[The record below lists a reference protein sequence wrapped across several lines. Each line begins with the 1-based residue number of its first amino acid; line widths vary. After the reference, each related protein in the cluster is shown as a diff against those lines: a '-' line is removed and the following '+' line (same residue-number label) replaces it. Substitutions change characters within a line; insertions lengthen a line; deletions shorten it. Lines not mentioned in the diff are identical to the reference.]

1 MAVHCD
7 GVTRRCAAYVA
18 ARGTSRR
25 YTIAKIA
32 PLAFTAALAAWLL
45 TRPLTWSNFNVRR
58 VGAVVDN
65 GPSAAI
71 ISATLEHTSGGVM
84 ARKNGRTNV
93 TRRKFLAGVAMTGA
107 ATALPVAGGRNA
119 DAPAEVKRP
128 AATRPSTAAAQAE
141 LATPRVQS
149 APGTLPGR
157 PGSDFMV
164 DVIKSLDI
172 DFVFSNPASSCRGIH
187 ESIVTYGGNRKP
199 EFITCMHEESAVA
212 MTHGYYKV
220 AGKPAV
226 ALCHGTVG
234 LQHAAMAIY
243 NAWCDRAASIVL
255 VGNRMDAATRLP
267 GVPTTHAVQDPGALV
282 RDFTKW
288 DDNPQSLQHFAES
301 MVRAYKI
308 AMTPPL
314 EPVLMALDE
323 KLQEDAIEGGRP
335 LTIPRLNQVAPPAG
349 DPNAVREAAR
359 LLAMAD
365 NPVIVVD
372 RVARTAAGV
381 RHLVEL
387 AEALNA
393 PVVDQLG
400 RMNMP
405 NNHYLYQL
413 GGAGLI
419 EQADVIL
426 GLELTDLWGTVNS
439 LDDSVEMTQ
448 AHRPKAGARLISIGT
463 GDLYIRANYQDFQR
477 YQQVDIAIGADAEAT
492 LPMLTEYI
500 NQAIP
505 AERRARI
512 AERGD
517 KARKGQAQ
525 ARQRMLTDAAAN
537 AWDASPVSAA
547 RLSAEIWQQIK
558 NENWALVSRDL
569 SLSNWPH
576 RLWTFDQ
583 HHQFIGGPGGAG
595 IGYGLPAAVG
605 AAFAHREAD
614 RRLCVNLQNDGDSMY
629 APGALWTAAHHQVPM
644 LTIMW
649 NNRAYHQEIMHLQRM
664 ANWRQ
669 RGIENPHIGTT
680 IRDPFVD
687 YAKLAEALGQVG
699 IGPITDPK
707 DLPAAIKRG
716 VDAVKRGEPVLID
729 VVTQPR

>member
-1 MAVHCD
+1 MLAIV
-7 GVTRRCAAYVA
+7 VA
-18 ARGTSRR
+18 KRKCRNNMRGKT
-25 YTIAKIA
+25 
-32 PLAFTAALAAWLL
+32 
-45 TRPLTWSNFNVRR
+45 V
-58 VGAVVDN
+58 
-65 GPSAAI
+65 
-71 ISATLEHTSGGVM
+71 
-84 ARKNGRTNV
+84 ARKNAPTEV
-93 TRRKFLAGVAMTGA
+93 SRREFLAGVAMTGA
-107 ATALPVAGGRNA
+107 ATAASATGEGKAAAVEAA
-119 DAPAEVKRP
+119 RP
-128 AATRPSTAAAQAE
+128 AATRPSTLAAQAE
-141 LATPRVQS
+141 LATQSVRV

-164 DVIKSLDI
+164 DVLKSLQI

-187 ESIVTYGGNRKP
+187 ESIVTYGGNKKP

-220 AGKPAV
+220 AGKPAA

-234 LQHAAMAIY
+234 LQHAAMAVY
-243 NAWCDRAASIVL
+243 NAWCDRAASIIM
-255 VGNRMDAATRLP
+255 VGNRMDAATRQP
-267 GVPTTHAVQDPGALV
+267 GVPTIHAVQDPGSLI

-301 MVRAYKI
+301 MVRAYKVT
-308 AMTPPL
+308 MTPPL
-314 EPVLMALDE
+314 EPVLMVLEE
-323 KLQEDAIEGGRP
+323 KLQEDAIESGGRP
-335 LTIPRLNQVAPPAG
+335 LVIPRLNNVAPPAG

-359 LLAMAD
+359 LLAMAE

-372 RVARTAAGV
+372 RVGRTAAGV
-381 RHLVEL
+381 KHLVEL

-393 PVVDQLG
+393 PVIDQLG

-405 NNHYLYQL
+405 NNHHLYQL
-413 GGAGLI
+413 GGGGLI
-419 EQADVIL
+419 ERADVIL
-426 GLELTDLWGTVNS
+426 GLELTDFWGTVNNS
-439 LDDSVEMTQ
+439 DDSVEMAQ
-448 AHRPKAGARLISIGT
+448 VYRPKAGARLISIGM
-463 GDLYIRANYQDFQR
+463 GDLYIRANYQDFER
-477 YQQVDIAIGADAEAT
+477 YQQVDIAIGADAETT

-500 NQAIP
+500 KQAIP
-505 AERRARI
+505 ADRRAKI

-525 ARQRMLTDAAAN
+525 ARERMLAQAAAN
-537 AWDASPVSAA
+537 AWDASPVSSA

-558 NENWALVSRDL
+558 NENWALVSRDS

-605 AAFAHREAD
+605 AAFAHREAGQ
-614 RRLCVNLQNDGDSMY
+614 RLCVNIQNDGDSMY

-680 IRDPFVD
+680 IRDPYIN
-687 YAKLAEALGQVG
+687 YAKLAEALGHVG

-707 DLPAAIKRG
+707 DLAVAIKRG
-716 VDAVKRGEPVLID
+716 LDAVKMGEPVLID

>member
-1 MAVHCD
+1 
-7 GVTRRCAAYVA
+7 
-18 ARGTSRR
+18 
-25 YTIAKIA
+25 
-32 PLAFTAALAAWLL
+32 
-45 TRPLTWSNFNVRR
+45 
-58 VGAVVDN
+58 
-65 GPSAAI
+65 
-71 ISATLEHTSGGVM
+71 M
-84 ARKNGRTNV
+84 ARKNAPTEV
-93 TRRKFLAGVAMTGA
+93 SRRKFLAGVAMTGA
-107 ATALPVAGGRNA
+107 ATAVSVTGEGNA
-119 DAPAEVKRP
+119 VEAARP
-128 AATRPSTAAAQAE
+128 AATRPSTVAAQAE
-141 LATPRVQS
+141 LATQS
-149 APGTLPGR
+149 VHVAPGTLPGR

-164 DVIKSLDI
+164 DVLKSLKI

-187 ESIVTYGGNRKP
+187 ESIVTYGGNKKP

-220 AGKPAV
+220 AGKPAA

-234 LQHAAMAIY
+234 LQHAAMAVY
-243 NAWCDRAASIVL
+243 NAWCDRAASIVM
-255 VGNRMDAATRLP
+255 VGNRMDAARRQP
-267 GVPTTHAVQDPGALV
+267 GVPTIHAVQDPGSLI

-301 MVRAYKI
+301 MVRAYKVT
-308 AMTPPL
+308 MTPPL
-314 EPVLMALDE
+314 EPVPMVLDE
-323 KLQEDAIEGGRP
+323 KLQEDAIESGGRP
-335 LTIPRLNQVAPPAG
+335 KLNTVAPPAG

-359 LLAMAD
+359 LLAMAED
-365 NPVIVVD
+365 PVIVVD
-372 RVARTAAGV
+372 RVGRTPAGV
-381 RHLVEL
+381 KHLVEL

-393 PVVDQLG
+393 PVIDQLG

-405 NNHYLYQL
+405 NNHPLYQL
-413 GGAGLI
+413 GGGGLI
-419 EQADVIL
+419 ERADVIL
-426 GLELTDLWGTVNS
+426 GLELTDFWGTVNNS
-439 LDDSVEMTQ
+439 DDSVEMAQ
-448 AHRPKAGARLISIGT
+448 VYRPKAGARLISIGM
-463 GDLYIRANYQDFQR
+463 GDLYIRANYQDFER
-477 YQQVDIAIGADAEAT
+477 YQQVDIAIGADAETT

-500 NQAIP
+500 RQAIP
-505 AERRARI
+505 ADRRAKI

-525 ARQRMLTDAAAN
+525 ARQRMLAQAAAN
-537 AWDASPVSAA
+537 AWDASPVSSA

-558 NENWALVSRDL
+558 NENWALVSRDS

-614 RRLCVNLQNDGDSMY
+614 QRLCVNIQNDGDSMY
-629 APGALWTAAHHQVPM
+629 APGALWTAAHHKVPM

-680 IRDPFVD
+680 IRDPYIN
-687 YAKLAEALGQVG
+687 YAKLAEALGHVG

-707 DLPAAIKRG
+707 DLAVAIKRG
-716 VDAVKRGEPVLID
+716 LDAVKMGEPVLID

>member
-1 MAVHCD
+1 
-7 GVTRRCAAYVA
+7 
-18 ARGTSRR
+18 
-25 YTIAKIA
+25 
-32 PLAFTAALAAWLL
+32 
-45 TRPLTWSNFNVRR
+45 
-58 VGAVVDN
+58 
-65 GPSAAI
+65 
-71 ISATLEHTSGGVM
+71 M
-84 ARKNGRTNV
+84 ARKHDRAAV
-93 TRRKFLAGVAMTGA
+93 SRRKFLAGIAMTGVA
-107 ATALPVAGGRNA
+107 ASATSATGP
-119 DAPAEVKRP
+119 EQ
-128 AATRPSTAAAQAE
+128 AA
-141 LATPRVQS
+141 

-164 DVIKSLDI
+164 DVLKSLEI
-172 DFVFSNPASSCRGIH
+172 DFVFTNPASSCRGIH
-187 ESIVTYGGNRKP
+187 ESIVTYGGNKRP
-199 EFITCMHEESAVA
+199 ELITCMHEESAVA

-220 AGKPAV
+220 AGKPAA

-234 LQHAAMAIY
+234 LQHAAMAVY

-255 VGNRMDAATRLP
+255 VGNRMDAATRQP
-267 GVPTTHAVQDPGALV
+267 GVPTIHAVQDPGSLV

-288 DDNPQSLQHFAES
+288 DDNPQSLPHFAES
-301 MVRAYKI
+301 MVRAYKVT
-308 AMTPPL
+308 MTPPL
-314 EPVLMALDE
+314 EPVLMVLEE
-323 KLQEDAIEGGRP
+323 KLQEDAIESGRRP
-335 LTIPRLNQVAPPAG
+335 LVVPKLTKVAPPAG

-372 RVARTAAGV
+372 RVGRTAAGV
-381 RHLVEL
+381 KHLVEL
-387 AEALNA
+387 AESLNA
-393 PVVDQLG
+393 PVIDQLG

-405 NNHYLYQL
+405 NTHHLYQV
-413 GGAGLI
+413 GGSRLI

-426 GLELTDLWGTVNS
+426 GLELTDFWGTVNS
-439 LDDSVEMTQ
+439 SDDSVEMAQ
-448 AHRPKAGARLISIGT
+448 AYRPKAGAKLISIGM
-463 GDLYIRANYQDFQR
+463 GDLYIRANYQDFER
-477 YQQVDIAIGADAEAT
+477 YQQVDLAIGADAETT

-500 NQAIP
+500 KQAIP
-505 AERRARI
+505 ADRRAKI
-512 AERGD
+512 AERGER
-517 KARKGQAQ
+517 ARKNHAQ
-525 ARQRMLTDAAAN
+525 ARQSILAQAAAN

-558 NENWALVSRDL
+558 NENWALVSRDS

-576 RLWTFDQ
+576 RLWTFAH

-614 RRLCVNLQNDGDSMY
+614 KRLCINLQNDGDAMY
-629 APGALWTAAHHQVPM
+629 APGALWTAAHHNVPM

-680 IRDPFVD
+680 IWDPYID
-687 YAKLAEALGQVG
+687 YAKMAQSLGVVG

-707 DLPAAIKRG
+707 DLAAALKRG
-716 VDAVKRGEPVLID
+716 VDAVKMGEPVLID

>member
-1 MAVHCD
+1 
-7 GVTRRCAAYVA
+7 
-18 ARGTSRR
+18 
-25 YTIAKIA
+25 
-32 PLAFTAALAAWLL
+32 
-45 TRPLTWSNFNVRR
+45 
-58 VGAVVDN
+58 
-65 GPSAAI
+65 
-71 ISATLEHTSGGVM
+71 M
-84 ARKNGRTNV
+84 ARKNASTGV
-93 TRRKFLAGVAMTGA
+93 DRRKFLAGAAIAGA
-107 ATALPVAGGRNA
+107 ATAIPAARGARAA
-119 DAPAEVKRP
+119 DADQP
-128 AATRPSTAAAQAE
+128 AAFVKRPSTAAAQAE
-141 LATPRVQS
+141 LGTTSVAPS
-149 APGTLPGR
+149 PGTLAGP

-164 DVIKSLDI
+164 DVLRSLDI

-187 ESIVTYGGNRKP
+187 ESIVNYGGNKKP

-220 AGKPAV
+220 AGKPAA

-234 LQHAAMAIY
+234 LQHAAMAVY
-243 NAWCDRAASIVL
+243 NAWCDRAASIVM
-255 VGNRMDAATRLP
+255 VGNRMDAATRQP
-267 GVPTTHAVQDPGALV
+267 GVPTIHAVQDPGSLI

-308 AMTPPL
+308 TMTPPL
-314 EPVLMALDE
+314 EPVLMVLDE
-323 KLQEDAIEGGRP
+323 KLQEDAIESGGRP
-335 LTIPRLNQVAPPAG
+335 LIIPKLNNVAPPAG

-359 LLAMAD
+359 LLAMAE

-372 RVARTAAGV
+372 RVGRTPAGV
-381 RHLVEL
+381 KRLVEL

-393 PVVDQLG
+393 PVIDQLG

-405 NNHYLYQL
+405 NNHHLYQL
-413 GGAGLI
+413 GGGGLI
-419 EQADVIL
+419 GEADVIL
-426 GLELTDLWGTVNS
+426 GLELTDFWGTVNNS
-439 LDDSVEMTQ
+439 DDSVEMAQ
-448 AHRPKAGARLISIGT
+448 VYRPKAGARLISIGM
-463 GDLYIRANYQDFQR
+463 GDLYIRANYQDFER
-477 YQQVDIAIGADAEAT
+477 YQQVDIAIGADAETT

-500 NQAIP
+500 KQAIP
-505 AERRARI
+505 ADRRAKI

-517 KARKGQAQ
+517 KARRGQAQ
-525 ARQRMLTDAAAN
+525 ARQRMLTQAAAN
-537 AWDASPVSAA
+537 AWDASPVSSA

-558 NENWALVSRDL
+558 SENWALVSRDS

-605 AAFAHREAD
+605 AAFAHREAGQ
-614 RRLCVNLQNDGDSMY
+614 RLCINLQNDGDSMY
-629 APGALWTAAHHQVPM
+629 APGALWTAAHHKVPM

-680 IRDPFVD
+680 IWDPYIN
-687 YAKLAEALGQVG
+687 YAKLAEALGHVG

-707 DLPAAIKRG
+707 DLAVAIKRG
-716 VDAVKRGEPVLID
+716 VDAVKMGEPVLID
-729 VVTQPR
+729 VVTQPRYEKSDATDVVGPCRR

>member
-1 MAVHCD
+1 M
-7 GVTRRCAAYVA
+7 
-18 ARGTSRR
+18 RG
-25 YTIAKIA
+25 K
-32 PLAFTAALAAWLL
+32 
-45 TRPLTWSNFNVRR
+45 
-58 VGAVVDN
+58 VV
-65 GPSAAI
+65 
-71 ISATLEHTSGGVM
+71 
-84 ARKNGRTNV
+84 ARKNARTEV
-93 TRRKFLAGVAMTGA
+93 SRRKFLAGVAMTGA
-107 ATALPVAGGRNA
+107 ATAVSVTGEGKAA
-119 DAPAEVKRP
+119 AAVEAARP

-141 LATPRVQS
+141 LATQRVQV

-164 DVIKSLDI
+164 DVLKSLEI

-187 ESIVTYGGNRKP
+187 ESIVTYGRNKKP

-220 AGKPAV
+220 AGKPAA

-234 LQHAAMAIY
+234 LQHAAMAVY
-243 NAWCDRAASIVL
+243 NAWCDRAASIVM
-255 VGNRMDAATRLP
+255 VGNRMDAATRQP
-267 GVPTTHAVQDPGALV
+267 GVPTIHAVQDPGSLI

-301 MVRAYKI
+301 MVRAYKVT
-308 AMTPPL
+308 MTPPL
-314 EPVLMALDE
+314 EPVLMVLEE
-323 KLQEDAIEGGRP
+323 KLQEDAIEGGGRP
-335 LTIPRLNQVAPPAG
+335 LVIPKLNNVAPPAG

-359 LLAMAD
+359 LLAMAE

-372 RVARTAAGV
+372 RVGRTPAGV
-381 RHLVEL
+381 KHLVEL

-393 PVVDQLG
+393 PVIDQLG

-405 NNHYLYQL
+405 NSHYLYQL
-413 GGAGLI
+413 GGGGLI
-419 EQADVIL
+419 ERADVIL
-426 GLELTDLWGTVNS
+426 GLELTDLWGTVNNS
-439 LDDSVEMTQ
+439 DDSVEMAQ
-448 AHRPKAGARLISIGT
+448 VYRPKAGARLISIGM
-463 GDLYIRANYQDFQR
+463 GDLYIRANYQDFER
-477 YQQVDIAIGADAEAT
+477 YQQVDIAIGADAETT
-492 LPMLTEYI
+492 LPMLTEYVK
-500 NQAIP
+500 QAIP
-505 AERRARI
+505 ADRRAKI

-525 ARQRMLTDAAAN
+525 ARQRMLTQAAAN
-537 AWDASPVSAA
+537 AWDAIPVSSA

-558 NENWALVSRDL
+558 NENWALVSRDS

-614 RRLCVNLQNDGDSMY
+614 RRLCVNIQNDGDSMY
-629 APGALWTAAHHQVPM
+629 APGALWTAAHHKVPM

-680 IRDPFVD
+680 IWDPYIN
-687 YAKLAEALGQVG
+687 YAKLAEALGHVG

-707 DLPAAIKRG
+707 DLAGAIKRG
-716 VDAVKRGEPVLID
+716 LDAVKMGEPVLID

>member
-1 MAVHCD
+1 
-7 GVTRRCAAYVA
+7 
-18 ARGTSRR
+18 
-25 YTIAKIA
+25 
-32 PLAFTAALAAWLL
+32 
-45 TRPLTWSNFNVRR
+45 
-58 VGAVVDN
+58 
-65 GPSAAI
+65 
-71 ISATLEHTSGGVM
+71 M
-84 ARKNGRTNV
+84 ARKNAPTEV
-93 TRRKFLAGVAMTGA
+93 SRRKFLAGVAMTGA
-107 ATALPVAGGRNA
+107 ATAVSAAQEGKA
-119 DAPAEVKRP
+119 AAAVEAARP
-128 AATRPSTAAAQAE
+128 AATRPSTMAAQAE
-141 LATPRVQS
+141 LATQSVRVV
-149 APGTLPGR
+149 PGTLPGR

-164 DVIKSLDI
+164 DVLKSLEI

-187 ESIVTYGGNRKP
+187 ESIVTYGGNKKP

-220 AGKPAV
+220 AGKPAA

-234 LQHAAMAIY
+234 LQHAAMAVY
-243 NAWCDRAASIVL
+243 NAWCDRAASIVM
-255 VGNRMDAATRLP
+255 VGNRMDAATRQP
-267 GVPTTHAVQDPGALV
+267 GVPTIHAVQDPGSLI

-301 MVRAYKI
+301 MVRAYKVT
-308 AMTPPL
+308 MTPPL
-314 EPVLMALDE
+314 EPVLMVLDE
-323 KLQEDAIEGGRP
+323 KLQEDAIENGGRP
-335 LTIPRLNQVAPPAG
+335 LVIPRLNNVAPPAG

-359 LLAMAD
+359 LLALAE

-372 RVARTAAGV
+372 RVGRTPAGV
-381 RHLVEL
+381 KHLVEL

-393 PVVDQLG
+393 PVIDQLG

-405 NNHYLYQL
+405 NNHPLYQL
-413 GGAGLI
+413 GGGGLI
-419 EQADVIL
+419 ERADVIL
-426 GLELTDLWGTVNS
+426 GLELTDFWGTVNNS
-439 LDDSVEMTQ
+439 DDSVEMAQ
-448 AHRPKAGARLISIGT
+448 VYRPKAGARLISIGM
-463 GDLYIRANYQDFQR
+463 GDLYIRANYQDFER
-477 YQQVDIAIGADAEAT
+477 YQQVDIAIGADAETT

-500 NQAIP
+500 RLAIP
-505 AERRARI
+505 ADRRAKI

-517 KARKGQAQ
+517 KARKGQAE
-525 ARQRMLTDAAAN
+525 ARQRMLAQAAAN
-537 AWDASPVSAA
+537 AWDASPVSSA

-558 NENWALVSRDL
+558 NENWALVSRDS

-576 RLWTFDQ
+576 RLWTFSQ

-614 RRLCVNLQNDGDSMY
+614 RRLCINLQNDGDSMY

-680 IRDPFVD
+680 IRDPYIN
-687 YAKLAEALGQVG
+687 YAKLAEALGHVG

-707 DLPAAIKRG
+707 DLAVAIKRG
-716 VDAVKRGEPVLID
+716 LDAVKMGEPVLID

>member
-1 MAVHCD
+1 MLAIV
-7 GVTRRCAAYVA
+7 VA
-18 ARGTSRR
+18 KRKCRNKMRGKT
-25 YTIAKIA
+25 
-32 PLAFTAALAAWLL
+32 
-45 TRPLTWSNFNVRR
+45 V
-58 VGAVVDN
+58 
-65 GPSAAI
+65 
-71 ISATLEHTSGGVM
+71 
-84 ARKNGRTNV
+84 ARKNAPTEV
-93 TRRKFLAGVAMTGA
+93 SRRKFLAGVAMTGA
-107 ATALPVAGGRNA
+107 ATAASATGQGKPSAAVEVA
-119 DAPAEVKRP
+119 RP
-128 AATRPSTAAAQAE
+128 AATRPSTVAAQAE
-141 LATPRVQS
+141 LATQSVRV

-164 DVIKSLDI
+164 DVLKSLQI

-187 ESIVTYGGNRKP
+187 ESIVTYGGNKKP

-220 AGKPAV
+220 AGKPAA

-234 LQHAAMAIY
+234 LQHAAMAVY
-243 NAWCDRAASIVL
+243 NAWCDRAASIVM
-255 VGNRMDAATRLP
+255 VGNRMDAATRQP
-267 GVPTTHAVQDPGALV
+267 GVPTIHAVQDPGSLI

-301 MVRAYKI
+301 MVRAYKVT
-308 AMTPPL
+308 MTPPL
-314 EPVLMALDE
+314 EPVLMVLDE
-323 KLQEDAIEGGRP
+323 KLQEDAIESGGRP
-335 LTIPRLNQVAPPAG
+335 LVIPRLNNVAPPAG

-359 LLAMAD
+359 LLALAE

-372 RVARTAAGV
+372 RVGRTPAGV
-381 RHLVEL
+381 KHLVEL

-393 PVVDQLG
+393 PVIDQLG

-405 NNHYLYQL
+405 NNHPLYQL
-413 GGAGLI
+413 GGGGLI
-419 EQADVIL
+419 ERADVIL
-426 GLELTDLWGTVNS
+426 GLELTDFWGTVNNS
-439 LDDSVEMTQ
+439 DDSVEMAQ
-448 AHRPKAGARLISIGT
+448 VYRPKAGARLISIGM
-463 GDLYIRANYQDFQR
+463 GDLYIRANYQDFER
-477 YQQVDIAIGADAEAT
+477 YQQVDIAIGADAETT

-500 NQAIP
+500 RQAIP
-505 AERRARI
+505 ADRRAKI

-517 KARKGQAQ
+517 KARKGQAE
-525 ARQRMLTDAAAN
+525 ARQRMLAQAAAN
-537 AWDASPVSAA
+537 AWDASPVSSA

-558 NENWALVSRDL
+558 NENWALVSRDS

-614 RRLCVNLQNDGDSMY
+614 QRLCVNIQNDGDSMY
-629 APGALWTAAHHQVPM
+629 APGALWTAAHHKVPM

-680 IRDPFVD
+680 IRDPYIN
-687 YAKLAEALGQVG
+687 YAKLAEALGHVG

-707 DLPAAIKRG
+707 DLAVAIKRG
-716 VDAVKRGEPVLID
+716 LDAVKMGEPVLID

>member
-1 MAVHCD
+1 
-7 GVTRRCAAYVA
+7 
-18 ARGTSRR
+18 
-25 YTIAKIA
+25 
-32 PLAFTAALAAWLL
+32 
-45 TRPLTWSNFNVRR
+45 
-58 VGAVVDN
+58 
-65 GPSAAI
+65 
-71 ISATLEHTSGGVM
+71 M
-84 ARKNGRTNV
+84 ARKNARTEV
-93 TRRKFLAGVAMTGA
+93 SRRKFLAGVAMTGA
-107 ATALPVAGGRNA
+107 ATAVSVTGKGKAAVAVEA
-119 DAPAEVKRP
+119 AQSP
-128 AATRPSTAAAQAE
+128 ATRPSTADAQAE
-141 LATPRVQS
+141 LATHSVQA
-149 APGTLPGR
+149 APGTLRGR

-164 DVIKSLDI
+164 DVLKSLEI

-187 ESIVTYGGNRKP
+187 ESIVTYGGNTRP

-220 AGKPAV
+220 AGKPAA

-234 LQHAAMAIY
+234 LQHAAMAVY
-243 NAWCDRAASIVL
+243 NAWCDRAASIVM
-255 VGNRMDAATRLP
+255 VGNRMDAATRQP
-267 GVPTTHAVQDPGALV
+267 GIPTIHAVQDPGSLI

-301 MVRAYKI
+301 MVRAYKVT
-308 AMTPPL
+308 MTPPL
-314 EPVLMALDE
+314 EPVLMVLEE
-323 KLQEDAIEGGRP
+323 KLQEDAIESGGRP
-335 LTIPRLNQVAPPAG
+335 LVIPKLNSVAPPAG

-359 LLAMAD
+359 LLAKAD

-372 RVARTAAGV
+372 RVGRTPAGV
-381 RHLVEL
+381 KHLVEL

-393 PVVDQLG
+393 PVIDQLG

-413 GGAGLI
+413 GGGRLI

-426 GLELTDLWGTVNS
+426 GLELTDFWGTVNNS
-439 LDDSVEMTQ
+439 DDSVEMAQ
-448 AHRPKAGARLISIGT
+448 VYRPKAGSRLISIGM
-463 GDLYIRANYQDFQR
+463 GDLYIRANYQDFER
-477 YQQVDIAIGADAEAT
+477 YQQVDLAIGADAETT

-500 NQAIP
+500 KQAIP
-505 AERRARI
+505 ADHRAKI
-512 AERGD
+512 AERGE

-525 ARQRMLTDAAAN
+525 ARQSMLAQAAAN
-537 AWDASPVSAA
+537 AWDASPVSSA
-547 RLSAEIWQQIK
+547 RLSAEVWQQIK
-558 NENWALVSRDL
+558 NENWALVSRDS

-576 RLWTFDQ
+576 RLWTFTQ

-605 AAFAHREAD
+605 AAFAHRQAD
-614 RRLCVNLQNDGDSMY
+614 QRLCVNIQNDGDSMY
-629 APGALWTAAHHQVPM
+629 APGALWTAAHHKVPM

-680 IRDPFVD
+680 IWDPYIN
-687 YAKLAEALGQVG
+687 YAKLAEALGHVG

-707 DLPAAIKRG
+707 DLAVAIKRG
-716 VDAVKRGEPVLID
+716 VDAVKMGEPVLID

>member
-1 MAVHCD
+1 M
-7 GVTRRCAAYVA
+7 
-18 ARGTSRR
+18 RG
-25 YTIAKIA
+25 K
-32 PLAFTAALAAWLL
+32 
-45 TRPLTWSNFNVRR
+45 
-58 VGAVVDN
+58 VV
-65 GPSAAI
+65 
-71 ISATLEHTSGGVM
+71 
-84 ARKNGRTNV
+84 ARKNARTEV
-93 TRRKFLAGVAMTGA
+93 SRRKFLAGVAMTGA
-107 ATALPVAGGRNA
+107 ATAVSVTGEGKAA
-119 DAPAEVKRP
+119 AAVEAARP

-141 LATPRVQS
+141 LATQRVQV

-164 DVIKSLDI
+164 DVLKSLEI

-187 ESIVTYGGNRKP
+187 ESIVTYGRNKKP

-220 AGKPAV
+220 AGKPAA

-234 LQHAAMAIY
+234 LQHAAMAVY
-243 NAWCDRAASIVL
+243 NAWCDRAASIVM
-255 VGNRMDAATRLP
+255 VGNRMDAATRQP
-267 GVPTTHAVQDPGALV
+267 GVPTIHAVQDPGSLI

-301 MVRAYKI
+301 MVRAYKVT
-308 AMTPPL
+308 MTPPL
-314 EPVLMALDE
+314 EPVLMVLEE
-323 KLQEDAIEGGRP
+323 KLQEDAIEGGGRP
-335 LTIPRLNQVAPPAG
+335 LVIPKLNNVAPPAG

-359 LLAMAD
+359 LLAMAE

-372 RVARTAAGV
+372 RVGRTAAGV

-393 PVVDQLG
+393 PVIDQLG

-413 GGAGLI
+413 GGGGLI
-419 EQADVIL
+419 ERADVIL
-426 GLELTDLWGTVNS
+426 GLELTDLWGTVNNS
-439 LDDSVEMTQ
+439 DDSVEMAQ
-448 AHRPKAGARLISIGT
+448 VYRPKAGARLISIGM
-463 GDLYIRANYQDFQR
+463 GDLYIRANYQDFER
-477 YQQVDIAIGADAEAT
+477 YQQVDIAIGADAETT
-492 LPMLTEYI
+492 LPMLTEYVK
-500 NQAIP
+500 QAIP
-505 AERRARI
+505 ADRRAKI

-525 ARQRMLTDAAAN
+525 ARQRMLTQAAAN
-537 AWDASPVSAA
+537 AWDASPVSSA

-558 NENWALVSRDL
+558 NENWALVSRDS

-614 RRLCVNLQNDGDSMY
+614 RRLCVNIQNDGDSMY
-629 APGALWTAAHHQVPM
+629 APGALWTAAHHKVPM

-680 IRDPFVD
+680 IWDPYIN
-687 YAKLAEALGQVG
+687 YAKLAEALGHVG

-707 DLPAAIKRG
+707 DLAAAIKRG
-716 VDAVKRGEPVLID
+716 LDAVKMGEPVLID